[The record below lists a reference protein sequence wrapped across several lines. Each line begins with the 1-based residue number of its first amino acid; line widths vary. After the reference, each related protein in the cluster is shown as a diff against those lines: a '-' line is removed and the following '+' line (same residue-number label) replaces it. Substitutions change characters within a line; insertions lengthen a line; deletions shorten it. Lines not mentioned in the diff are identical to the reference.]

1 MSMSLASL
9 DGAGARVI
17 MFGGKG
23 GVGKTTMSATMAL
36 HYAMAGK
43 KTLIV
48 SSDLSPSLS
57 DIFET
62 EIGSQEKPIPG
73 MAGLYGLEIN
83 PDEVMQRW
91 KVKFGPQVY
100 EAAATLVDMPYDDL
114 VDYAAMAPGIQE
126 EFMLDFILE
135 RVKGGDYDIV
145 VWDTAPGGDT
155 LRLLDLP
162 YRFLQHLRAAPRIYL
177 GVRDKL
183 KLKQVPFLDLIESWS
198 DLANEITE
206 FFKDPASTAF
216 VMVTIPEALGVYQ
229 TRRLF
234 DGFERFG
241 LETHHLIINHVITDP
256 DSDFLKAKQDMQTP
270 YIRQLRAEYGQQ
282 MNIIQV
288 PEFAH
293 EVKGLQ
299 RLGTLE
305 NVLFH

>member
-1 MSMSLASL
+1 
-9 DGAGARVI
+9 
-17 MFGGKG
+17 
-23 GVGKTTMSATMAL
+23 
-36 HYAMAGK
+36 
-43 KTLIV
+43 
-48 SSDLSPSLS
+48 
-57 DIFET
+57 
-62 EIGSQEKPIPG
+62 
-73 MAGLYGLEIN
+73 
-83 PDEVMQRW
+83 
-91 KVKFGPQVY
+91 
-100 EAAATLVDMPYDDL
+100 
-114 VDYAAMAPGIQE
+114 
-126 EFMLDFILE
+126 
-135 RVKGGDYDIV
+135 
-145 VWDTAPGGDT
+145 
-155 LRLLDLP
+155 LLDLP

-234 DGFERFG
+234 GGFERFG